1 MEFTF
6 GILVQLNRKNS
17 VRTPSND
24 FQLKRLHSMVF
35 YHFISDVMIFEQT
48 NFDQGTPHRFHD
60 SCIAIKEALRLQN
73 KRNLEDKL

>member
-1 MEFTF
+1 MNYLLFVYYNTD
-6 GILVQLNRKNS
+6 VTNS
-17 VRTPSND
+17 EEKT
-24 FQLKRLHSMVF
+24 QEIGG
-35 YHFISDVMIFEQT
+35 FISDVMTFEKT